1 MTAWQVAGARIR
13 SRWWLVVLLTVLG
26 AVAGFARGATGETT
40 YQATTTLL
48 VGQPLSN
55 AQVDQDALDTG
66 QRLATMYADLV
77 GRQPVLQG
85 AVTALGLT
93 TDWEQLRTQ
102 VHASVPQQD
111 SPLIVITADGS
122 SPQKA
127 EDLAKAINDQV
138 IKLSPTSTD
147 DVRVAE
153 VQSFVQQR
161 LRNTQQLISTAQ
173 ADVAQLRRRLDH
185 ATAHAAPAL
194 RAQLDRAQAHVIN
207 LQQNYASLLAF
218 VTTGGVTNAVSVLE
232 EPLAGPEPVGPS
244 VPADIVAGAILG
256 LLVGLLAA
264 YILGRSPQRPT
275 VDRSAPG
282 TGASAGSPY
291 AVGSER
297 PGIRTGPPRS
307 EWSP

>member
-26 AVAGFARGATGETT
+26 AVAGFARGATAETT

-85 AVTALGLT
+85 AVTELGLT

-111 SPLIVITADGS
+111 SPLIVITTDGS

-147 DVRVAE
+147 DVRVAA

-161 LRNTQQLISTAQ
+161 LRNTQELISTAQ
-173 ADVAQLRRRLDH
+173 AEVARLRKQLDH
-185 ATAHAAPAL
+185 ASAHAAPAL
-194 RAQLDRAQAHVIN
+194 RTQLDRAQAHVID

-232 EPLAGPEPVGPS
+232 EPLAGPDPVGPS
-244 VPADIVAGAILG
+244 VPADVVAGAILG

-264 YILGRSPQRPT
+264 YILGRSPQRST

-291 AVGSER
+291 VGSER

>member
-1 MTAWQVAGARIR
+1 VTGWQIAGARIR

-26 AVAGFARGATGETT
+26 GAAGFARASTDATT

-48 VGQPLSN
+48 VGRPLSD

-66 QRLATMYADLV
+66 QRLAVMYADLV

-85 AVTALGLT
+85 AANALGLS

-111 SPLIVITADGS
+111 SPLIVITTDGS
-122 SPQKA
+122 TAAKA
-127 EDLAKAINDQV
+127 EALAGAVNDQV
-138 IKLSPTSTD
+138 IGLSPTSSD
-147 DVRVAE
+147 DVLVAK

-161 LRNTQQLISTAQ
+161 MRHTQELISTAQ
-173 ADVAQLRRRLDH
+173 ANVDHLRQRLDH
-185 ATAHAAPAL
+185 ASSQTARGL
-194 RAQLDRAQAHVIN
+194 RAQLDRAQAHVID

-218 VTTGGVTNAVSVLE
+218 VTTGSVTNAVSVLE
-232 EPLAGPEPVGPS
+232 QPQAGSEPVGPS
-244 VPADIVAGAILG
+244 VTEEIVVGAILG

-275 VDRSAPG
+275 RDRSAPAS
-282 TGASAGSPY
+282 GASGGSPY
-291 AVGSER
+291 PVGSER
-297 PGIRTGPPRS
+297 PGIRTGPPPR